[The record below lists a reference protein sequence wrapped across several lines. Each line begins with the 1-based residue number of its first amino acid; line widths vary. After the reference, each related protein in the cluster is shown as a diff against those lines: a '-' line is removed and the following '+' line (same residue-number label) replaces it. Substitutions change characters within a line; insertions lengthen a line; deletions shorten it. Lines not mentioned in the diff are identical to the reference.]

1 MRRPAPIEK
10 ETQGTAKPSLA
21 SRCFRQ
27 ARRPCRQDV
36 DLPRRRRHL
45 LPQSFF
51 SVRHFPGVVNPG
63 GTEPVKKSCG
73 GAENPFDGRKR
84 NGAGHDGAKRA
95 APAAPGAE
103 GGSRRAAGAVF
114 KTAHRGNGRDCARH
128 QPDARSSFRGHSIPL
143 AERKEPRIR
152 ICTPEAGAIG
162 TEAPPAPRRR
172 TRVLRERLS
181 PGKPALPAAGA
192 KAGQEGRHRGR
203 KRNEESGKGANCGFS
218 LRAASPPSRAR
229 RGSGK
234 RQRDRTPKSRPF
246 PRPAARIQTA
256 RALSADGVWRS
267 GRIGAGEDPGAAARG
282 PRDCRNGGKD
292 NGRKPPEADGAQCK
306 AVCARQRAGEIPA
319 ARQEVGWKPSAFYR
333 RIKEPGL

>member
-27 ARRPCRQDV
+27 ARRPCRQYV

-63 GTEPVKKSCG
+63 GPEPVKNCG
-73 GAENPFDGRKR
+73 GAERPFDGRKR
-84 NGAGHDGAKRA
+84 NGAGHDGAKHA
-95 APAAPGAE
+95 APAAPDAG

-162 TEAPPAPRRR
+162 TEALPVPRRR
-172 TRVLRERLS
+172 TRVLRDAFLRESRRFRQ
-181 PGKPALPAAGA
+181 PARKPD
-192 KAGQEGRHRGR
+192 R
-203 KRNEESGKGANCGFS
+203 
-218 LRAASPPSRAR
+218 RA
-229 RGSGK
+229 
-234 RQRDRTPKSRPF
+234 D
-246 PRPAARIQTA
+246 
-256 RALSADGVWRS
+256 
-267 GRIGAGEDPGAAARG
+267 IGAGSGMRDPAREQTAGFPCAPLPHPAEQGAAAENGRGTERRKAVPSQGRRQEYKPRFLLAAFGAPSELEREKLPGRQHEGLGIAATGARITTASPRKRMGRNAKRSAPGRG
-282 PRDCRNGGKD
+282 PGKFPLPP
-292 NGRKPPEADGAQCK
+292 GRKL
-306 AVCARQRAGEIPA
+306 AGSPA
-319 ARQEVGWKPSAFYR
+319 LSIG
-333 RIKEPGL
+333 G